1 MPSVDRSL
9 CELARR
15 YELPPG
21 SVERLRALVELVAT
35 DPLAPTT
42 VRERRRIIE
51 DHLADSLVALG
62 VGAIRAAARMADL
75 GAGAGFPGLP
85 LAIALPD
92 AQVTLV
98 ESSTRKAAFI
108 RRAADACGAANTDVV
123 DARVEEWRAGLDG
136 CDVVTARALAPPD
149 VVAEYAAPLLRIGGT
164 LVIWRGRR
172 DPAAEAAAALAAGE
186 LGLQVRP
193 VVAVDPYAGAEHRH
207 LHVFV
212 KTARTPKR
220 FPRRPG
226 IARKRPLG
234 ARKSEEIPSNRGAI

>member
-1 MPSVDRSL
+1 MPSVDRALS
-9 CELARR
+9 ELVRQ
-15 YELPPG
+15 YGLPAG
-21 SVERLRALVELVAT
+21 SVERLRALVEIVAT

-51 DHLADSLVALG
+51 DHIADSLVALG
-62 VGAIRAAARMADL
+62 VDAVRAAARIADL

-85 LAIALPD
+85 LAIALPG

-98 ESSTRKAAFI
+98 ESSSRKAEFI
-108 RRAADACGAANTDVV
+108 RRAADICGAANTDVV
-123 DARVEEWRAGLDG
+123 DARVEEWRAGLDA

-172 DPAAEAAAALAAGE
+172 DPAAEAAAAHAAAD
-186 LGLQVRP
+186 LGLEVGP
-193 VVAVDPYAGAEHRH
+193 VIGVDPYAGAEYRH

-212 KTARTPKR
+212 KTARTP
-220 FPRRPG
+220 
-226 IARKRPLG
+226 
-234 ARKSEEIPSNRGAI
+234 